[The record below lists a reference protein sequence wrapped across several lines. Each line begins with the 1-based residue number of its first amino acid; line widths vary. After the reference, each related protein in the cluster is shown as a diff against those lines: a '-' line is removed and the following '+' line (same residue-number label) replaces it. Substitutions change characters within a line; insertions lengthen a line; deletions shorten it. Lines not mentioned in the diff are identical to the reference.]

1 MLGTPSKL
9 VKEMVDDSSD
19 INASSDTDLD
29 LPDPVS
35 FLQPLAS
42 SSSIV
47 SDPNPTKTAE
57 TTETS
62 RLERRKVLPVTTYS
76 PKRTP
81 RSSRR
86 LGNRSV
92 PSPPTARKQKKQ
104 FTAIA
109 ENHDVSRGERRTRKG
124 TVKTSD
130 GGSSTRRLSRESK
143 RKQEGKEIV
152 EVRVGKKRTKS
163 NLVTDRSEGNDA
175 DQVVR
180 IVIQTTGLTGVQ
192 LKRIQDAAAT
202 ISTQGFASSSG
213 NTKYAVSVHSDTSV
227 LHNACR
233 AKTNNRSNPAESGD
247 LSSSSLSPMDQRWCT
262 HLVAPVD
269 KQRRAARTFKYMAGL
284 VCGARAVAPEWLVEC
299 AKARKLLPESGFL
312 IHGDTAMPECTLVDE
327 GLLPPRSVGELL
339 SGYQIHLWNS
349 SRNPLSNSTHTL
361 EDLRALITV
370 AGAEVVDEL
379 VAPAGADETNDQS
392 DIEEEEEDPSS
403 DGGRCMVKSPRLRN
417 KSTNARTADRNM
429 TADLIRSL
437 SRKYRRMFEL
447 PVTKNKSL
455 FVLVELDDL
464 YPANQF
470 LSLQSI
476 AQITK
481 ATVPCRT
488 MSWLFDCI
496 SANKII

>member
-19 INASSDTDLD
+19 INAGSDTDLD

-42 SSSIV
+42 DAS
-47 SDPNPTKTAE
+47 PTKAAE

-62 RLERRKVLPVTTYS
+62 KLERRKVLPVTTYS
-76 PKRTP
+76 PKRSP

-86 LGNRSV
+86 SGNRSV
-92 PSPPTARKQKKQ
+92 PSSPTTKKQKKQ

-109 ENHDVSRGERRTRKG
+109 ENHAVSTGERRTREG

-130 GGSSTRRLSRESK
+130 GGSRTRRLSRESK
-143 RKQEGKEIV
+143 RKQEGKETVV
-152 EVRVGKKRTKS
+152 EGWVEKKRTKDR
-163 NLVTDRSEGNDA
+163 LATGRSEGSGD

-180 IVIQTTGLTGVQ
+180 IVIQTTGLAGTQ
-192 LKRIQDAAAT
+192 LKRIQSAAAT
-202 ISTQGFASSSG
+202 ISAQGFASSSSKA
-213 NTKYAVSVHSDTSV
+213 KYAVSVHSDMSV

-233 AKTNNRSNPAESGD
+233 ARTNNRSNPTESGA
-247 LSSSSLSPMDQRWCT
+247 LWSSPKGQRWCT

-269 KQRRAARTFKYMAGL
+269 KQRRAARTFKYVAGL

-299 AKARKLLPESGFL
+299 ARARKLLPETGFL
-312 IHGDTAMPECTLVDE
+312 IHGDTAMPECALADE
-327 GLLPPRSVGELL
+327 GLPPPRSVGELL
-339 SGYQIHLWNS
+339 SGYQVHLWNS
-349 SRNPLSNSTHTL
+349 SRNPLSNNTHTL
-361 EDLRALITV
+361 EDLRALVTV

-379 VAPAGADETNDQS
+379 VAPVGADEISSQS
-392 DIEEEEEDPSS
+392 YDREEEPGS
-403 DGGRCMVKSPRLRN
+403 DDGRRMVKSPRLRN
-417 KSTNARTADRNM
+417 KSTGARTPDRNM
-429 TADLIRSL
+429 AADLIRSL
-437 SRKYRRMFEL
+437 PRKYRRMFEL
-447 PVTKNKSL
+447 PVTKDKPL
-455 FVLVELDDL
+455 FVLVDLDDL

-488 MSWLFDCI
+488 TPWLFDCI
-496 SANKII
+496 SANKIIYQKD